1 MPMCVLACWHGEPND
16 AVRWAPPT
24 WRPQGNSSES
34 LLSGRA
40 PSVARI
46 GAKVRKLSG
55 EPDVGAHSLGHHRLL
70 IFLLTV
76 QADLSRDRLRE
87 PRPRDSRRP
96 GLARSDLPGGERAQ
110 LAAGRICGH
119 EKVEADLKQVR
130 EGTTPGGR
138 AVPRAS
144 RAALRRSRAG
154 TE

>member
-46 GAKVRKLSG
+46 GAKLRNLSG
-55 EPDVGAHSLGHHRLL
+55 EPDVGAHPPGHHRLL

-76 QADLSRDRLRE
+76 QADLSRDRP
-87 PRPRDSRRP
+87 PRAPAT
-96 GLARSDLPGGERAQ
+96 GLS
-110 LAAGRICGH
+110 AAGACPVRPSGW
-119 EKVEADLKQVR
+119 R
-130 EGTTPGGR
+130 EGTIGR
-138 AVPRAS
+138 RAH
-144 RAALRRSRAG
+144 LWP
-154 TE
+154 